1 MQSKYPTSWNL
12 SLIYESDDDPRIE
25 KDREKT
31 DKNITQFIEHW
42 NENPEYLKDPEVLA
56 KALKEYSNIFL
67 DNGIYDKEA
76 YYLYLK
82 QSLNQDDSSLKAKIN
97 KLEEKMLK
105 FENEIQFFTISVAKI
120 DKKEQG
126 KFLEYE
132 GLRDYRHFLERLFD
146 NQKYILSEKEERILN
161 FKGKTSYANW
171 VDMVERFLSREYRKV
186 LNEDEKEE
194 KKSLEEILGLLN
206 SRKKNVRDR
215 AAKTV
220 HSIMKKYTDIAEVEM
235 NSILENHRN
244 NDEIRGF
251 TRPDEFMHIEDDI
264 DTKIVDTLR
273 ESVSSRFD
281 IPHRYYKLKAQLMGV
296 SNLAYHERM
305 VPLMHIKSSLNFDES
320 VALVSEV
327 LGNLDSQFLEIFKNL
342 VNNGNID
349 VYPKK
354 GKSSGGY
361 CISGSKTLPTY
372 ILLNH
377 NNKFEDLTTIAHETG
392 HAINGEMM
400 KATENPLNYGT
411 PTCIAETSS
420 TFFEDFILE
429 DYLKKA
435 NDEERL
441 AIYMQKL
448 NGDVGAIFKQI
459 AAYNFEFELHQQF
472 REKGYLSKKE
482 IGVLFR
488 KHMSACHGEYV
499 SEDRGSE
506 NWWVNWSHFRL
517 FFYVY
522 SYASGLLISKALQGK
537 YKQDKSYIQKIKKFL
552 STGTSVSPLEL
563 FKSLDIDI
571 LDSDFWSTGIN
582 EIDSLLNEAESLA
595 KKLGKI

>member
-1 MQSKYPTSWNL
+1 MQNKYPTTWNL
-12 SLIYESDDDPRIE
+12 ALIYDSEDDPRIE

-31 DKNITQFIEHW
+31 DRNITQFIEHW
-42 NENPEYLKDPEVLA
+42 KENREYLLNPEVLS
-56 KALKEYSNIFL
+56 KALKEYSDIFL

-76 YYLYLK
+76 YFLFLK
-82 QSLNQDDSSLKAKIN
+82 QSLDQDDSDIKAKIN

-105 FENEIQFFTISVAKI
+105 FENEIQFFTINIAKI
-120 DKKEQG
+120 EKENQN

-132 GLRDYRHFLERLFD
+132 GLKEYKHFLERLFD

-161 FKGKTSYANW
+161 FKGKTSYSNW
-171 VDMVERFLSREYRKV
+171 VDMVERFLSRESRMV
-186 LNEDEKEE
+186 LNEENKVE

-206 SRKKNVRDR
+206 SRNKKVRDR
-215 AAKTV
+215 SAKAV
-220 HSIMKKYTDIAEVEM
+220 HSIMRKYSDIAEVEM

-251 TRPDEFMHIEDDI
+251 KRPDEFRHIEDDI
-264 DTKIVDTLR
+264 DTKIIDTLR
-273 ESVSSRFD
+273 EAVTSRFD
-281 IPHRYYKLKAQLMGV
+281 IPHRYYKLKSQLMGV
-296 SNLAYHERM
+296 SKLAYHERN
-305 VPLMHIKSSLNFDES
+305 VPLMDIKSSLDYEES
-320 VALVSEV
+320 VDLVSEV
-327 LGNLDSQFLEIFKNL
+327 LGDLDSKFLGIFTKLIND
-342 VNNGNID
+342 GNID

-354 GKSSGGY
+354 GKSSGGF
-361 CISGSKTLPTY
+361 CISGSNTLPTY

-400 KATENPLNYGT
+400 KVTENPLNYGT
-411 PTCIAETSS
+411 PTCIAETAS

-429 DYLKKA
+429 KYLKNA

-459 AAYNFEFELHQQF
+459 AAYNFELELHQQF
-472 REKGYLSKKE
+472 RERGYLSKKE
-482 IGVLFR
+482 IGQMFR

-506 NWWVNWSHFRL
+506 NWWVNWMHLRL

-537 YKQDKSYIQKIKKFL
+537 YKQDKEYVEKIKKFL

-563 FKSLDIDI
+563 FRSMDIDI
-571 LDSDFWSTGIN
+571 LNSDFWSVGIS
-582 EIDSLLNEAESLA
+582 EIEVLLNEAESLA